1 MGGFSAIG
9 AADPGPGFGPMI
21 VGGDTAVSR
30 EYGAL
35 SDDLERIAAVRNQ
48 FGNTPPNPVAAAEQ
62 ARYPGVVLG
71 QIGIMYESAQNAD
84 ETAMYGSR
92 ITNEYD

>member
-1 MGGFSAIG
+1 VIRDANNERPRRI
-9 AADPGPGFGPMI
+9 ALVLLPGVHYLTGQ
-21 VGGDTAVSR
+21 
-30 EYGAL
+30 YL
-35 SDDLERIAAVRNQ
+35 DLERIAAVRNQ
-48 FGNTPPNPVAAAEQ
+48 FGNTAPNPVAASEQ
-62 ARYPGVVLG
+62 ARYPGVVLN